1 MPTYDIE
8 QYEIHSQLYRVE
20 AGSEALAIKKLFD
33 GCAVPV
39 DNGLEYIEVANDLGL
54 PSDTYPKIA
63 RELAKLGFSTE
74 DVIPSIRDITETLR
88 SA

>member
-1 MPTYDIE
+1 M
-8 QYEIHSQLYRVE
+8 YRVE
-20 AGSEALAIKKLFD
+20 AGSEAVAIKKLFD
-33 GCAVPV
+33 GSSVPV